1 MENQVSPPVLRWQ
14 PALTTPPLVV
24 LLLYLQNAQLS
35 FKPALCLQEP
45 GRQGGGL
52 RGGEDK
58 GWEGKKGER
67 KGGDEQLRARRSLCV
82 LWYCRPSNIYSTNCL
97 MRRDAL
103 LRADEGQVFQR
114 PPSKDDVC
122 SASFDSRAPPPV
134 VARRDS
140 EEREASLCKQPVVA
154 GALLTNVTK
163 ALWAGDT
170 RQGFSSWAADF
181 RKWDYI
187 RARWAA
193 PSHLQREKKVYC
205 DDVSLLWVHAAK
217 FTSEPGVV
225 KVTWTQVHDPVI
237 CHHFAPLVLQLTT
250 YHLPQTRKCPKV
262 SLKTFTAFTLT
273 KFETQSW
280 TAVSG
285 LAAFSPTLNSGI
297 IPSISVHAR
306 HLIHM

>member
-1 MENQVSPPVLRWQ
+1 
-14 PALTTPPLVV
+14 
-24 LLLYLQNAQLS
+24 
-35 FKPALCLQEP
+35 
-45 GRQGGGL
+45 
-52 RGGEDK
+52 
-58 GWEGKKGER
+58 
-67 KGGDEQLRARRSLCV
+67 
-82 LWYCRPSNIYSTNCL
+82 

-193 PSHLQREKKVYC
+193 
-205 DDVSLLWVHAAK
+205 K

-237 CHHFAPLVLQLTT
+237 RHHFAPLVLQLTT